1 MRQLVAKIILALAGI
16 GILVATLIYAGNNSA
31 KGTSI
36 IATNFVGY
44 DFARAVVDD
53 KNTVSMLLKPGT
65 ETHNFEPT
73 PQDIINIKN
82 AKLFIY
88 VGGESDQWVENLL
101 ADNDIPSERRLRLMD
116 FVELK
121 AEEQKEGMEAEEEE
135 GEEGEGEEEEY
146 DEHIWTSIPNAI
158 RLVNAIRDKLTALN
172 MPKGDI
178 YAANAKIYTDHL
190 TKIDGDL
197 RAVIGKANQRTLIFG
212 DRFPFRYFVDE
223 YGLDYYAAFPG
234 CSDQTEASA
243 STVAFLT
250 EKAKAL
256 NAKAI
261 FKIEMSSA
269 QLAKTIA
276 NEVGAKVY
284 VLHAAHNI
292 SEQEV
297 SAGLSYADIMEQ
309 NVKTLAEALD

>member
-1 MRQLVAKIILALAGI
+1 MRQLVTKIILALAGI
-16 GILVATLIYAGNNSA
+16 GILVATLVYAGNNSA

-53 KNTVSMLLKPGT
+53 KNAVSMLLKPGT

-73 PQDIINIKN
+73 PQDIINIRN

-121 AEEQKEGMEAEEEE
+121 TEEQKEGMEAEGGEEEE
-135 GEEGEGEEEEY
+135 GEY

-158 RLVNAIRDKLTALN
+158 CLVNAIRDKLTALN

-178 YAANAKIYTDHL
+178 YAANAKIYTDRL

-197 RAVIGKANQRTLIFG
+197 RAVVEKASQRTLIFG
-212 DRFPFRYFVDE
+212 DRFPFRYFADE

-243 STVAFLT
+243 STVTFLT

-256 NAKAI
+256 NVKAI

-276 NEVGAKVY
+276 NEVGAEVY

-292 SEQEV
+292 SEQEI